1 MSMEW
6 SLVVTAGI
14 CALLPAVLFL
24 RNLPL
29 YRPPPPAVQRL
40 GPVSVL
46 IPARNEE
53 QSISASL
60 HSVLASE
67 GIDFEVIVLDDA
79 SQDRT
84 YHLVRGI
91 SSDHPQVR
99 LEKAPSLP
107 PGWCGKQH
115 ACAALAGLAR
125 HPILVFMDADVRLT
139 PDGLARSV
147 AFLEKSGAAL
157 VSGFPF
163 EQTGTWLEK
172 LLIPLIHFIL
182 LGFLPIKRMRKSLLP
197 SFGAGCGQ
205 LVLVRR
211 EAYEQVG
218 GHGACR
224 NSLHEGVQ
232 LPRIFRRAGY
242 ATDLFDATH
251 IACCHMYRGAREVW
265 SGLSKNATEGLGAP
279 KTIVPMTLLLLLGQ
293 VLPPLLV
300 AVGLAGW
307 ISGAALGLAVVATC
321 FVYLPRLIAVHRFQ
335 QPLAGA
341 LLHPVGILLLLV
353 IQWQALLRLLRGRP
367 ASWKGRDYSHRP
379 YPQ

>member
-1 MSMEW
+1 MP
-6 SLVVTAGI
+6 G
-14 CALLPAVLFL
+14 
-24 RNLPL
+24 
-29 YRPPPPAVQRL
+29 L

-53 QSISASL
+53 HSIGALL

-67 GIDFEVIVLDDA
+67 AIDFEVIVLDDA
-79 SQDRT
+79 SQDHTAHRV
-84 YHLVRGI
+84 HEI
-91 SSDHPQVR
+91 SSDYPQVR

-115 ACAALAGLAR
+115 ACAVLAGLAR
-125 HPILVFMDADVRLT
+125 HPVLVFMDADVRLT

-163 EQTGTWLEK
+163 EQTGTWLER

-182 LGFLPIKRMRKSLLP
+182 LGFLPIRWMRSHLQP

-205 LVLVRR
+205 LILMRR

-242 ATDLFDATH
+242 ATDLFDATR
-251 IACCHMYRGAREVW
+251 IACCRMYRGASEVW

-279 KTIVPMTLLLLLGQ
+279 QTIVPMTLLLLLGQ

-307 ISGAALGLAVVATC
+307 ISTAALWSAGVATGLA
-321 FVYLPRLIAVHRFQ
+321 YLPRLIAVRRFQ
-335 QPLAGA
+335 QPLDGA
-341 LLHPVGILLLLV
+341 LLHPVGILVLLI
-353 IQWQALLRLLRGRP
+353 IQWQALLRLLRGQP
-367 ASWKGRDYSHRP
+367 ASWKGRDYHHRP